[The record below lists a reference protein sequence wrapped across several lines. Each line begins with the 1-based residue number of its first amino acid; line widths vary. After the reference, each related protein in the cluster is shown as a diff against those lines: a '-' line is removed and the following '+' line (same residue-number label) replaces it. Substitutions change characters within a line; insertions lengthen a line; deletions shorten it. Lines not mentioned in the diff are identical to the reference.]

1 MLSPYKACFGVN
13 LNSDYISSILRNFD
27 REPEACQV
35 IDSGSQ
41 SVTKEFFKKEVLGS
55 SVPILLKG
63 GIPQNSLERWNPQN
77 LGNHL
82 ESQEGILWVIR
93 GSAEQGGTNLEEI
106 SVKNYLAYLG
116 DAEKRKGE
124 TEPLYVTISKELMQM
139 LPDMA
144 KEFEIKKLLP
154 LLYSCDTYAF
164 LGPERTVTG
173 LHADTYHSL
182 FYQVWGHKIFL
193 LLPPSDTSHVYLSE
207 KYEWSTRLSRVDLKQ
222 VEYNLAHY
230 PLIRRCTPLMVE
242 VSTGDILW
250 IPVGWFH
257 YVYATEPSFSI
268 SFFLA
273 NFFRTITYAVWED
286 WIKTGL
292 HNVGL
297 YGRRK
302 GCTCHPTSVPVS
314 NSNGS

>member
-1 MLSPYKACFGVN
+1 
-13 LNSDYISSILRNFD
+13 
-27 REPEACQV
+27 V
-35 IDSGSQ
+35 INPVSQ
-41 SVTKEFFKKEVLGS
+41 SVTKEFFKKKILGS
-55 SVPILLKG
+55 PAPILVKS
-63 GIPQNSLERWNPQN
+63 GIPSSLLEKWSPQN

-93 GSAEQGGTNLEEI
+93 GSAEQGGTNLVEI
-106 SVKNYLAYLG
+106 AVKDYLDYLK
-116 DAEKRKGE
+116 DPEKRKDE
-124 TEPLYVTISKELMQM
+124 KEPLYVTISKELMQM

-144 KEFEIKKLLP
+144 REFEIKKQLP
-154 LLYSCDTYAF
+154 FLYSCDTYAF
-164 LGPERTVTG
+164 LGPEKTVTG

-193 LLPPSDTSHVYLSE
+193 LFPPSNTSHVYLSE
-207 KYEWSTRLSRVDLKQ
+207 KYEWSTRLSQVDLKQ
-222 VEYNLAHY
+222 VDYNRAHY
-230 PLIRRCTPLMVE
+230 PLIRQCNPVMVE
-242 VSTGDILW
+242 VETGDILW

-257 YVYATEPSFSI
+257 YVYATKPSFSI

-292 HNVGL
+292 HNIGL

-302 GCTCHPTSVPVS
+302 GCTCHP
-314 NSNGS
+314 NSIPIISDGNRS